1 MRIFV
6 VAQSAMEPFI
16 DIHSH
21 HPLGSNLGLRNYR
34 LGIDTAPPSEP
45 FSAGIH
51 PWDIGDID
59 NYEELL
65 AELENIKCLAIGEI
79 GLDKARTSDLARQQ
93 ELFERQLEIAARR
106 QLPVIIHCV
115 KSTAEIV
122 AALTRHPLWAV
133 ILHGF
138 IGSPQQAHQ
147 LTEQGYYLSFGFGAL
162 RSPRTI
168 EALKECPSSA
178 LLLETDTSDTPIS
191 ELYAEVAK
199 LRSTTVQK
207 LITEINNN
215 YTKIFK

>member
-1 MRIFV
+1 M
-6 VAQSAMEPFI
+6 VAQTAMERFI

-21 HPLGSNLGLRNYR
+21 HPLGDNLGLCNHR
-34 LGIDTAPPSEP
+34 LGIDTTPPSDP

-51 PWDIGDID
+51 PWDVD
-59 NYEELL
+59 NITNREGLL
-65 AELENIKCLAIGEI
+65 AELEHINCLAIGEI
-79 GLDKARTSDLARQQ
+79 GLDKACTSDFARQQ

-115 KSTAEIV
+115 KSTAEVV
-122 AALTRHPLWAV
+122 ATLAHHPLRAV
-133 ILHGF
+133 IFHGF
-138 IGSPQQAHQ
+138 IGSALQAHQ
-147 LTEQGYYLSFGFGAL
+147 LTEQGYNLSFGFGAL
-162 RSPRTI
+162 RSPRTV

-178 LLLETDTSDTPIS
+178 LLLETDTSNAPIS

-215 YTKIFK
+215 YAKIFK